1 MAYNSTSDNLLSEIL
16 NKTAQ
21 GGEGSF
27 PSWTGKAWSG
37 SGSGFNTIPGEN
49 IAATYS
55 ALKYP
60 YLEEMVYI
68 LPSNLEYTL
77 PATYVSADDLLQSGF
92 SVVLQDVSAAYLG
105 NIVGSAIS
113 YMRIKKIDL
122 ETMFVSA
129 GKYRVLY
136 KINFELWY
144 T

>member
-1 MAYNSTSDNLLSEIL
+1 MAYYTPTENLLAEIL
-16 NKTAQ
+16 EKTNKTS
-21 GGEGSF
+21 EGSF
-27 PSWTGKAWSG
+27 PSWVGRTFSG
-37 SGSGFNTIPGEN
+37 SGTTFNSIPGGN

-60 YLEEMVYI
+60 YLEEMIYV

-77 PATYVSADDLLQSGF
+77 PAAYVSTDDLLQSGF
-92 SVVLQDVSAAYLG
+92 SAVLQDVSAAYLG
-105 NIVGSAIS
+105 NIAGAAVS
-113 YMRIKKIDL
+113 YMKIKKIDL